1 MDRTSSIKAFPIYFL
16 GVFFLSL
23 LLVAMSAWG
32 MAASYKQSE
41 HLTASQ
47 KQRINRMVAK
57 MTLREKVGQ
66 MIMCSILGSK
76 MQPRLQKFL
85 RDVQPG
91 GITIFSYNIKS
102 PTQLRQLNRS
112 IYRQLSAVPPFIAI
126 DQEGGMVTRIKKQI
140 PELPGNMALGAA
152 RSATLSK
159 RAGEVLGEGL
169 SAYGFNMNLAPVLDI
184 NTNPKNPVIG
194 TRSFSS
200 DARLVGNLG
209 AALIDGMQSRGVVAV
224 GKHFPGHG
232 DTSGDSHTKLPVL
245 LHNSKR
251 LRERELLPFL
261 MAINKGRLNVIMT
274 AHIALPGL
282 HNGKSIPATLSR
294 LVLTNI
300 LRRQMDFDGIIIT
313 DGLEMRGLIKTV
325 GTIAQAGIRAVNAGA
340 DMISINAD
348 PLSVYQAR
356 NAIER
361 AVRQGKIPMR
371 SIDDSV
377 KRILATKLH
386 YRILDHP
393 IRTYIPSAMQQRQF
407 DKVVMDLSLR
417 SATLV
422 RNRSNVLPLTAQK
435 YNQALVI
442 GPHVFISRFQS
453 IAKGIKVHRLYSGKG
468 ITAKKIISRVKV
480 LAGKKIDIVVVI
492 LRNTEDILVVGAL
505 RKFIRKPIVVVNL
518 GSPYVLQKLPW
529 VEAILCMFGNTRATN
544 IVAADMI
551 GGQAVPV
558 GKLPVTI
565 PGLYSFGHSLT
576 YSTIQEK
583 DARLSR
589 LRRPSSK

>member
-1 MDRTSSIKAFPIYFL
+1 MDRTSSIKTLSIYFL

-23 LLVAMSAWG
+23 FLFSMPGWG
-32 MAASYKQSE
+32 DAASYKQSE
-41 HLTASQ
+41 HLTAIQ

-66 MIMCSILGSK
+66 MIMCSIIGNK
-76 MQPRLQKFL
+76 MQPRLRKFL

-91 GITIFSYNIKS
+91 GITIFTYNIKS

-112 IYRQLSAVPPFIAI
+112 IYQQMSAVPPFIAI
-126 DQEGGMVTRIKKQI
+126 DQEGGMVTRIKKEI

-152 RSATLSK
+152 RSESLSR

-209 AALIDGMQSRGVVAV
+209 SALIDGMQSKGIVAV

-232 DTSGDSHTKLPVL
+232 DTSGDSHAKLPVL
-245 LHNSKR
+245 LLNSKR
-251 LRERELLPFL
+251 LRERELVPFL
-261 MAINKGRLNVIMT
+261 VAINKGRLNVIMT

-282 HNGKSIPATLSR
+282 HKGKSIPATLSR

-300 LRRQMDFDGIIIT
+300 LRRQMNYDGIILT
-313 DGLEMRGLIKTV
+313 DGLEMKGLIKTV
-325 GTIAQAGIRAVNAGA
+325 GTIARASVRAVKAGA

-348 PLSVYQAR
+348 PLAVYQAR

-371 SIDDSV
+371 SIDNSV

-386 YRILDHP
+386 YKILDYP
-393 IRTYIPSAMQQRQF
+393 IRTYVPSAAQQRRF
-407 DKVVMDLSLR
+407 DKVVLDLSLQ

-422 RNRSNVLPLTAQK
+422 RNRSNVLPITAKK
-435 YNQALVI
+435 YNRALVI
-442 GPHVFISRFQS
+442 GPHAFISRFQS
-453 IAKGIKVHRLYSGKG
+453 TTKGIKVYKLHFGKG
-468 ITAKKIISRVKV
+468 VSTKQIISRAKAF
-480 LAGKKIDIVVVI
+480 AGQKIDIAVVVI
-492 LRNTEDILVVGAL
+492 RHKGDISIVSAL
-505 RKFIRKPIVVVNL
+505 RKYLRKPIAVVNL
-518 GSPYVLQKLPW
+518 GSPYVLKKLPW
-529 VEAILCMFGNTRATN
+529 VEAILCMFGNTRTTN

-551 GGQAVPV
+551 GGRAVPV
-558 GKLPVTI
+558 GKLPVKI
-565 PGLYSFGHSLT
+565 PGLYPFGHSLT

-583 DARLSR
+583 DARFSR
-589 LRRPSSK
+589 LQAFE

>member
-1 MDRTSSIKAFPIYFL
+1 MDRTSSIKTLSIYFL

-23 LLVAMSAWG
+23 FLFSMPGWG
-32 MAASYKQSE
+32 DAASYKQSE
-41 HLTASQ
+41 HLTAIQ

-66 MIMCSILGSK
+66 MIMCSIIGNK
-76 MQPRLQKFL
+76 MQPRLRKFL

-91 GITIFSYNIKS
+91 GITIFTYNIKS

-112 IYRQLSAVPPFIAI
+112 IYQQMSAVPPFIAI
-126 DQEGGMVTRIKKQI
+126 DQEGGMVTRIKKEI

-152 RSATLSK
+152 RSESLSR

-209 AALIDGMQSRGVVAV
+209 SALIDGMQSKGIVAV

-232 DTSGDSHTKLPVL
+232 DTSGDSHAKLPVL
-245 LHNSKR
+245 LLNSKR
-251 LRERELLPFL
+251 LRERELVPFL
-261 MAINKGRLNVIMT
+261 VAINKGRLNVIMT

-282 HNGKSIPATLSR
+282 HKGKSIPATLSR

-300 LRRQMDFDGIIIT
+300 LRRQMNYDGIILT
-313 DGLEMRGLIKTV
+313 DGLEMKGLIKTV
-325 GTIAQAGIRAVNAGA
+325 GTIARASVRAVKAGA

-348 PLSVYQAR
+348 PLAVYQAR

-377 KRILATKLH
+377 KRILATKL
-386 YRILDHP
+386 YYKIRDYP
-393 IRTYIPSAMQQRQF
+393 IRNVRQWNRPGNP
-407 DKVVMDLSLR
+407 VASNLSDRPFLL
-417 SATLV
+417 LV
-422 RNRSNVLPLTAQK
+422 CPFL
-435 YNQALVI
+435 
-442 GPHVFISRFQS
+442 FF
-453 IAKGIKVHRLYSGKG
+453 
-468 ITAKKIISRVKV
+468 
-480 LAGKKIDIVVVI
+480 
-492 LRNTEDILVVGAL
+492 
-505 RKFIRKPIVVVNL
+505 
-518 GSPYVLQKLPW
+518 
-529 VEAILCMFGNTRATN
+529 
-544 IVAADMI
+544 
-551 GGQAVPV
+551 
-558 GKLPVTI
+558 
-565 PGLYSFGHSLT
+565 
-576 YSTIQEK
+576 
-583 DARLSR
+583 
-589 LRRPSSK
+589 